1 MFELCLRQEGK
12 QKEPARQNRKCFLAF
27 PSVLAK
33 PATFSQFSPSVAG
46 CFTSV
51 GLFFF
56 FAKKKKKKKIIFFL
70 KRKKNYFFLNKKIFF
85 FFFFF
90 KKKKK
95 KKKKKPNA

>member
-51 GLFFF
+51 ALSS
-56 FAKKKKKKKIIFFL
+56 FL
-70 KRKKNYFFLNKKIFF
+70 CRMLEKENK
-85 FFFFF
+85 
-90 KKKKK
+90 
-95 KKKKKPNA
+95 